1 MNETPTYTTP
11 ALSADPANIALWAQA
26 SFFIYMCATSI
37 FELDTMTLSS
47 DPDYAFT
54 AMSGV
59 GAAVLLFQVRY
70 SRLIALLIVP
80 MLAILEDPFF
90 LIFGLLWFG
99 PLVFLPALAYDE
111 FAGAPVWSLDQEG
124 MGDCVADIVH
134 FVQYHGYGSSGYCDR
149 RPDCRGL

>member
-1 MNETPTYTTP
+1 MRD
-11 ALSADPANIALWAQA
+11 LSR
-26 SFFIYMCATSI
+26 T
-37 FELDTMTLSS
+37 EEVDTMTLSS

-70 SRLIALLIVP
+70 SRLIALLMVP

-99 PLVFLPALAYDE
+99 PLIFLPALAYDE
-111 FAGAPVWSLDQEG
+111 FDTEPPVWSLDLG
-124 MGDCVADIVH
+124 RRMRDCVADIVH
-134 FVQYHGYGSSGYCDR
+134 FVQYHGYGTFR
-149 RPDCRGL
+149 ILRPNWVSRL